1 MWISLIGFTSTG
13 KSTVGKLLAQ
23 KANIEFYD
31 LDRVLEEM
39 VYKETGKQRTCREI
53 FTEEGADAFRIRE
66 LNALNSLQTYPKIV
80 LATGGAA
87 PLKKEV
93 AELLEM
99 NGTVI
104 YLTATPE
111 TIFERMKDKGLPAYL
126 HSDPTIENLRN
137 HFSLRDPVYRALADI
152 ILDTE
157 GHTPEELAN
166 DLFSSIDILT

>member
-23 KANIEFYD
+23 KANIEFRD
-31 LDRVLEEM
+31 LDRVLEEISF
-39 VYKETGKQRTCREI
+39 KETRKQRTCREI
-53 FTEEGADAFRIRE
+53 FTEEGAESFINRE
-66 LNALNSLQTYPKIV
+66 LHALNSLKNNSKIV
-80 LATGGAA
+80 LATGGAT
-87 PLKKEV
+87 PLKKE
-93 AELLEM
+93 AADLLEK

-111 TIFERMKDKGLPAYL
+111 TIFERMKEKGIPAYL
-126 HSDPTIENLRN
+126 QSDPTIENLRS
-137 HFSLRDPVYRALADI
+137 HFLKRDPVYRALADI

-166 DLFSSIDILT
+166 DLFSAIKVLT